1 MKIILKNN
9 YSITKLQKDYVLL
22 NNETG
27 KYLLLNEISKEIL
40 DLIGEGISFENLL
53 KDLRINFD
61 VEEDRADIDLK
72 DFLKEFK
79 NLKLSRLISE

>member
-27 KYLLLNEISKEIL
+27 NYLLLNVISKVIL

-72 DFLKEFK
+72 DFLKECK
-79 NLKLSRLISE
+79 KLKIIEID

>member
-72 DFLKEFK
+72 IFK
-79 NLKLSRLISE
+79 RM

>member
-27 KYLLLNEISKEIL
+27 KYLLLNETSKVIL
-40 DLIGEGISFENLL
+40 DLIGGGTTFESLL

-61 VEEDRADIDLK
+61 VKEDGADIDLK
-72 DFLKEFK
+72 DFLKECK
-79 NLKLSRLISE
+79 KLKIIEID

>member
-40 DLIGEGISFENLL
+40 DLIGEGISVENLL

-61 VEEDRADIDLK
+61 VEVDRADIDLK
-72 DFLKEFK
+72 DFLKEC
-79 NLKLSRLISE
+79 

>member
-40 DLIGEGISFENLL
+40 DLIGEGITFENLL
-53 KDLRINFD
+53 KDLRINYD

-72 DFLKEFK
+72 DFLKECK
-79 NLKLSRLISE
+79 KLKIIEID

>member
-27 KYLLLNEISKEIL
+27 KYLLLNETSKVIL
-40 DLIGEGISFENLL
+40 DLIGGGTTFESLL

-61 VEEDRADIDLK
+61 VKEDRADIDLK
-72 DFLKEFK
+72 DFLKECK
-79 NLKLSRLISE
+79 KLKIIEID

>member
-72 DFLKEFK
+72 DFLKECK
-79 NLKLSRLISE
+79 KLKIIEID